1 MRIAFVDDL
10 CHKKTGSTEFL
21 VDVLNKTNIVKRFW
35 GNGFKKFDKKELGQ
49 INNWKPDLILFF
61 QRIPN
66 FLILN
71 KFNCKNLVFVPMH
84 DQEIHYGF
92 MERKLLDLSL
102 FITKTFFKLRVLCFC
117 NADSVY
123 YNNFDLL
130 LVKYYPKPVKSRPI
144 LKDKVLFFW
153 ERIDSLPF
161 SKLMEMFDL
170 KQFEK
175 VYFMQ
180 RNDAGCECLHHS
192 FYKLPKNVIVVDNWL
207 SKRNYEKIMNECNI
221 AVAPRLCEGIGHG
234 FLDYMARGVC
244 IIAYDLPT
252 HNEYIINGFNGILF
266 KNFSYI
272 DLKDW
277 RRFGRNAFDT
287 ISMGNERWL
296 IDIDNI
302 LEWVK
307 N

>member
-35 GNGFKKFDKKELGQ
+35 GNGFKKFDEKELKQ
-49 INNWKPDLILFF
+49 INGWKPDLILFF

-92 MERKLLDLSL
+92 LERKLLDLSL
-102 FITKTFFKLRVLCFC
+102 FITKLFSRLRVLCFC
-117 NADSVY
+117 NVDSVR
-123 YNNFDLL
+123 YNSFDLL
-130 LVKYYPKPVKSRPI
+130 LVKYYPKPIKSRI
-144 LKDKVLFFW
+144 DLKETIYFW
-153 ERIDSLPF
+153 ERENGIGLNDVM
-161 SKLMEMFDL
+161 KLANGLTVTF
-170 KQFEK
+170 K
-175 VYFMQ
+175 
-180 RNDAGCECLHHS
+180 
-192 FYKLPKNVIVVDNWL
+192 PKNVWL
-207 SKRNYEKIMNECNI
+207 SKKEADKFGETCGI
-221 AVAPRLCEGIGHG
+221 AIAPRKSEGIGHG
-234 FLDYMARGVC
+234 FLELMARGVC
-244 IIAYDLPT
+244 VVAYDLPT
-252 HNEYIINGFNGILF
+252 HNEYIVNGFSGILF
-266 KNFSYI
+266 KDFSYI

-277 RRFGRNAFDT
+277 RRFGRNAFEE
-287 ISMGNERWL
+287 INKGHERWL

-307 N
+307 IND